1 MDKQIQV
8 QDLTFNLFIT
18 ETTIQQRVK
27 ELGEEIAIQFKDQNP
42 LFIGIL
48 NGAFIFTADL
58 IRACPIA
65 SEVTFM
71 KVQSYAGLQST
82 GTVTTQIGLQQDIKG
97 RSIILVEDII
107 DTGATLYHLLP
118 DLQKLAPR
126 SISLVSLLVKPTALK
141 YPLVIDYKGFEIPD
155 KFVIGYGLD
164 YNEQARNL
172 SGIYQLKK

>member
-8 QDLTFNLFIT
+8 QDLTFELFIT
-18 ETTIQQRVK
+18 EETIQQRVK
-27 ELGEEIAIQFKDQNP
+27 ELGHEIATQFKDQNP

-48 NGAFIFTADL
+48 NGAFLFTADL

-71 KVQSYAGLQST
+71 KIQSYAGLQST

-97 RSIILVEDII
+97 RAVIIVEDII

-118 DLQKLAPR
+118 NLQKLGPS
-126 SISLVSLLVKPTALK
+126 SISLASLLVKPTALK
-141 YPLVIDYKGFEIPD
+141 HPLVIDYKGFEIPN

-164 YNEQARNL
+164 YNGQARNL
-172 SGIYQLKK
+172 SDIYQLKE